1 MTPSNAIF
9 RTLYGLAMAHGD
21 TYDYVPDA
29 STKYQFIYV
38 GEAFNADTSNIELIG
53 TVRQTIHLYGTRT
66 QRNALDTMAM
76 RIHDDAVKVRQAF
89 NYKARMTAYNDR
101 VVNDNS
107 TATPLLH
114 YILEL
119 EFQYTKRG

>member
-9 RTLYGLAMAHGD
+9 RKLYALSMAHGD

-29 STKYQFIYV
+29 NAKYPFIFV
-38 GEAFNADTSNIELIG
+38 GEAFNTDTSNSELVG
-53 TVRQTIHLYGTRT
+53 TVSQTIHLYGTRT

-76 RIHDDAVKVRQAF
+76 RIHDDATKVREAF
-89 NYKARMTAYNDR
+89 NYKARLTAYNDR
-101 VVNDNS
+101 VVNDNT

-114 YILEL
+114 YVLEL
-119 EFQYTKRG
+119 EYQYTKRG